1 MFLSSSFT
9 DGRLD
14 FTLPNVVGA
23 PMTFGAAAGLTMLV
37 VKSAGFTSVAVGLPL
52 SSTVKYLS
60 PTLVTGV
67 PFLSVYWTGKP
78 VTSTFTVV
86 VVTLLP
92 SLSTD
97 SFVANLTFVLLPS
110 AKRSS
115 SSGLTFSSLSLKSAA
130 DNFSVCLPTTKPD
143 F

>member
-1 MFLSSSFT
+1 M
-9 DGRLD
+9 
-14 FTLPNVVGA
+14 A
-23 PMTFGAAAGLTMLV
+23 FGAAAGLTIFV

-67 PFLSVYWTGKP
+67 SFPLTLAVYWTGKP

-115 SSGLTFSSLSLKSAA
+115 SSGLTFSSSSLKSSA
-130 DNFSVCLPTTKPD
+130 DRASFCLPTTKPD